1 MIILDTN
8 VISEI
13 FRPVPEPKVLHWVEA
28 QNADAL
34 FTTAITEAEI
44 FCGIEFMPAG
54 KRRSD
59 LFSAAESYFKS
70 DLVGRILNFDSA
82 AAHSYADIAAIRKRK
97 GLSVSAFDVQIA
109 AIARRF
115 GAKLATRNTS
125 DFEECG
131 IELINPWKWA
141 GKAR

>member
-13 FRPVPEPKVLHWVEA
+13 FRPGPAPKVLSWVEA
-28 QNADAL
+28 QNAEEL

-59 LFSAAESYFKS
+59 LFAAAETYFKS
-70 DLVGRILNFDSA
+70 DLAGKILSFDSA
-82 AAHSYADIAAIRKRK
+82 AAHSYAEIAAIRRRK
-97 GLSVSAFDVQIA
+97 GLSVSAFDLQIA

-125 DFEECG
+125 DFELCG
-131 IELINPWKWA
+131 IELINPWK
-141 GKAR
+141 AR